1 MAYPKWWHEDIPS
14 LLEKRT
20 PPLFPRAYLEF
31 DALKRELEKM
41 GKEMIKKDFWD
52 LTIAEQL
59 LLENIFTLLKKVY
72 IGLQSDYF
80 LLSGNSD
87 FQEFMN
93 THLEFF
99 QKLAPRFFWPSDF
112 IVPDSLAGFTQ
123 YLKTLTVPPLSANQ
137 QEKMLHLMLIVNELE
152 IMPIWNKKD
161 ITQKAFII
169 EIIQILSSIVIEKPE
184 FLPLKTNEEFIFL
197 LGAYKE
203 ILIQEIDK
211 RLRWENK
218 AEIETLWKVKTYL
231 QSTSP
236 K

>member
-1 MAYPKWWHEDIPS
+1 M
-14 LLEKRT
+14 
-20 PPLFPRAYLEF
+20 
-31 DALKRELEKM
+31 
-41 GKEMIKKDFWD
+41 KKDFWD

-59 LLENIFTLLKKVY
+59 LLENIFMLLKKVY

-112 IVPDSLAGFTQ
+112 IVPDSLEGFTQ
-123 YLKTLTVPPLSANQ
+123 YLKTLTVPPLSASQ

-152 IMPIWNKKD
+152 IMPIWNKKN
-161 ITQKAFII
+161 IKQKAFII

-197 LGAYKE
+197 LETYKE

-218 AEIETLWKVKTYL
+218 PEIEALWKVKTYL